1 MVAAVLTLLGGVAL
15 VAVGA
20 FLVVKDVPH
29 GDRDLRAYESAARCP
44 DAPSAPAECL
54 WTEEFTV
61 SDLHAIRSYQRGA
74 STAVLI
80 SADGTRWETRY
91 PGGGPVLD
99 RISDGDRVTGTI
111 WRGQLMAI
119 AADGASQETDL
130 APGDMRERSLG
141 IALAIVPSG
150 LLLLAAAVWRLVR
163 RRGTSGM
170 DAVVGLAVLLPL
182 VAIVSALLVGIVL
195 DLLWPSVQEN
205 FWPFAA
211 VYLLSGGFLA
221 VAARRY
227 AKGADARRLPGI
239 ALR

>member
-1 MVAAVLTLLGGVAL
+1 M
-15 VAVGA
+15 
-20 FLVVKDVPH
+20 
-29 GDRDLRAYESAARCP
+29 
-44 DAPSAPAECL
+44 
-54 WTEEFTV
+54 
-61 SDLHAIRSYQRGA
+61 SDLHAIRSYQRGT
-74 STAVLI
+74 STAVLT
-80 SADGTRWETRY
+80 SATGTRWETRY
-91 PGGGPVLD
+91 AGGGPVLD

-130 APGDMRERSLG
+130 APGAMRERSLE

-150 LLLLAAAVWRLVR
+150 LLLLAAAMWRLVR
-163 RRGTSGM
+163 RRAASGM

-182 VAIVSALLVGIVL
+182 TAILSALVVGIVL

-205 FWPFAA
+205 FWPFTA
-211 VYLLSGGFLA
+211 VYLLGGGFLA

>member
-1 MVAAVLTLLGGVAL
+1 M
-15 VAVGA
+15 

-29 GDRDLRAYESAARCP
+29 GDRDLHAYESAARCP

-61 SDLHAIRSYQRGA
+61 SDVHAIRSYQRGT
-74 STAVLI
+74 STAVLT
-80 SADGTRWETRY
+80 SASGARWETRF

-111 WRGQLMAI
+111 WRGRVMAI

-150 LLLLAAAVWRLVR
+150 VLLLIGAVWRLVR
-163 RRGTSGM
+163 RRGTAGM

-182 VAIVSALLVGIVL
+182 LAIVSALVVGIVL
-195 DLLWPSVQEN
+195 NLLWPSVES

-211 VYLLSGGFLA
+211 VYLLCGGFLA

-227 AKGADARRLPGI
+227 ANGADARRLPGI